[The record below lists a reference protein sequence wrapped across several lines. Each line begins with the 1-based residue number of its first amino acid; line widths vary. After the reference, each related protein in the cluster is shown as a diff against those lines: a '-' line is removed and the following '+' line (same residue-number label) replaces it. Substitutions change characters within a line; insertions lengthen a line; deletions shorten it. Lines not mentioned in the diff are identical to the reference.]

1 MGNTIEH
8 EPQRV
13 VLKTD
18 DKEVHKVC
26 AYCRV
31 STDDDDQKNSLEAQE
46 YFFANYFKR
55 HKNWINVGIF
65 SDEGLSGTS
74 LEKRDSFNRMIDLA
88 RRGGVEI
95 ILTKEVSRF
104 SRNVQH
110 LLNIVEEL
118 RSKQIYIWFL
128 SDDINTQSD
137 NYRERLTQVATNAE
151 QESLRTSRRVKWG
164 HQERMREGVVFGRKE
179 MYGYNIVRD
188 DAGKQVFEIIEE
200 EAEIIRNIF
209 EWFSVGDGTHTIARR
224 LEQQGKKTKRYKN
237 GWTNTVILRILRN
250 EKYVGDLAQGKTY
263 TPDPLTHKKKYNR
276 GESYMFYTKD
286 HHPEAAIIDRD
297 LWDRVQAIMEEKAPS
312 EELKAKHSNRYWT
325 SGKIFCGLCGERY
338 VSLRKKQKNIPYKAW
353 VCVENNQRGQ
363 YKQLVLDTG
372 EITYV
377 GCNALRVNDR
387 VLKTALFDIIT
398 QIVKPHKQALIDEM
412 RTELIKVQKP
422 QDNSKQI
429 AKIEK
434 QIAEID
440 EELDMLTLQLTKKRI
455 TEERYERVAKMQ
467 EKELA
472 DLRSKLAEFQMDNS
486 ALDAESYI
494 NACIAELEKIV
505 NLADD
510 EINEGLYER
519 IPKKIVVYPL
529 NIIEI
534 HLSFM
539 TTPIRLQFSTS
550 GRCEAYKV
558 EFTILKQEEFDELMK
573 NAPHNK
579 IPSKTE

>member
-1 MGNTIEH
+1 MH
-8 EPQRV
+8 
-13 VLKTD
+13 
-18 DKEVHKVC
+18 
-26 AYCRV
+26 
-31 STDDDDQKNSLEAQE
+31 
-46 YFFANYFKR
+46 
-55 HKNWINVGIF
+55 
-65 SDEGLSGTS
+65 
-74 LEKRDSFNRMIDLA
+74 
-88 RRGGVEI
+88 
-95 ILTKEVSRF
+95 
-104 SRNVQH
+104 
-110 LLNIVEEL
+110 
-118 RSKQIYIWFL
+118 
-128 SDDINTQSD
+128 
-137 NYRERLTQVATNAE
+137 
-151 QESLRTSRRVKWG
+151 SRRADK
-164 HQERMREGVVFGRKE
+164 
-179 MYGYNIVRD
+179 
-188 DAGKQVFEIIEE
+188 
-200 EAEIIRNIF
+200 
-209 EWFSVGDGTHTIARR
+209 
-224 LEQQGKKTKRYKN
+224 
-237 GWTNTVILRILRN
+237 
-250 EKYVGDLAQGKTY
+250 
-263 TPDPLTHKKKYNR
+263 
-276 GESYMFYTKD
+276 
-286 HHPEAAIIDRD
+286 
-297 LWDRVQAIMEEKAPS
+297 EKAPS

-387 VLKTALFDIIT
+387 VLKTAVFDIIT

-472 DLRSKLAEFQMDNS
+472 DLRSKLAELQMDNS

-519 IPKKIVVYPL
+519 ITKKIVVYPL

-573 NAPHNK
+573 NAPHNEL
-579 IPSKTE
+579 PSKNE

>member
-1 MGNTIEH
+1 MGRTIEH
-8 EPQRV
+8 EPQKV
-13 VLKTD
+13 VLKTQD
-18 DKEVHKVC
+18 NEVHKVC

-55 HKNWINVGIF
+55 HKNWVNVGIF

-74 LEKRDSFNRMIDLA
+74 LEKRDSFNRMVELA

-118 RSKQIYIWFL
+118 RSKHIYIWFL

-188 DAGKQVFEIIEE
+188 DFGIQHFEIIED

-209 EWFSVGDGTHTIARR
+209 EWFAAGDGTHTIARR

-250 EKYVGDLAQGKTY
+250 EKYVGDLSQGKTY

-276 GESYMFYTKD
+276 GESYSFYQED
-286 HHPEAAIIDRD
+286 HHPEAAIIKRD
-297 LWDRVQAIMEEKAPS
+297 LWNKVQEILQEKAPS
-312 EELKAKHSNRYWT
+312 DEIKAKHSNRYWT
-325 SGKIFCGLCGERY
+325 SGKIFCGICGGRY
-338 VSLRKKQKNIPYKAW
+338 VSYQKKQKNTPYKAW
-353 VCVENNQRGQ
+353 VCFENHSRGQ
-363 YKQLVLDTG
+363 YKQVILDTG
-372 EITYV
+372 EVAYV

-387 VLKTALFDIIT
+387 ILKTALYDIIT
-398 QIVKPHKQALIDEM
+398 QIVKPQKQVLINEM
-412 RTELIKVQKP
+412 RGEFAKLNTPK
-422 QDNSKQI
+422 DNSK
-429 AKIEK
+429 K
-434 QIAEID
+434 IAEIEKRINEIYD
-440 EELDMLTLQLTKKRI
+440 EIDELDSKLAKKVI
-455 TEERYERVAKMQ
+455 SEERYKRAADRQ
-467 EKELA
+467 EKEMS
-472 DLRSKLAEFQMDNS
+472 DLRK
-486 ALDAESYI
+486 ALDALKSESSASFDTERYV
-494 NACIAELEKIV
+494 NACIAELERIV
-505 NLADD
+505 DLEDD
-510 EINEGLYER
+510 AINEGLFER
-519 IPKKIVVYPL
+519 ITKKIVVYPL
-529 NIIEI
+529 NILEI

-539 TTPIRLQFSTS
+539 TMPIRLQYSTS
-550 GRCEAYKV
+550 GKGEFYKV
-558 EFTILKQEEFDELMK
+558 EFKLLTQNEFAEIIAT
-573 NAPHNK
+573 APRNE
-579 IPSKTE
+579 IQDS